1 MYANIEAE
9 RARYHLTQE
18 DLARKLGVSQKTL
31 QNWLNGKTDIP
42 SSYLVK
48 MSTMWHVTTDYL
60 LGLNRSTVR
69 DG

>member
-18 DLARKLGVSQKTL
+18 DLAGKLGVSQKTL
-31 QNWLNGKTDIP
+31 QNWLKGKTDIP